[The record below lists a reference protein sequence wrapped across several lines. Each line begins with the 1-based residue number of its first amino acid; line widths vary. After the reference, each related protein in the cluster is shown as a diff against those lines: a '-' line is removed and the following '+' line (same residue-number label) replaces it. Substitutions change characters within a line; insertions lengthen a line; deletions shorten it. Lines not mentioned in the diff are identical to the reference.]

1 MVDGTRGSH
10 HKEGSTKMS
19 KISTFAAGI
28 DTGKRLLDIALHGT
42 AERLQADNA
51 PAGHQ
56 ALGAWLKRHGVT
68 RVGIEASGGYEK
80 AVVRHLRAAGFIVVV
95 FQPAQVRAYALFQ
108 LRRAK
113 NDRIDAALIAACT
126 AAVESVRAAPD
137 PRFEA
142 LAERLT
148 LIEQIEEDLA
158 RAKTR
163 REGFRAARQQAL
175 LDQEIKRLK
184 ALHKSE
190 RLALT
195 QELCRHDD
203 LARRFDLLQS
213 IPGLGAR
220 TALCLVIRMPEL
232 GQLSREEAAALAG
245 VAPFDDDSGQR
256 HGPRRIC
263 GGRGRVR
270 RSLFAAALPAAF
282 RWNSQLIAFYRRL
295 SAAGKSHKLALIA
308 CARKLLIY
316 ANTVLARGTPWTQ
329 APAAP

>member
-1 MVDGTRGSH
+1 
-10 HKEGSTKMS
+10 MS
-19 KISTFAAGI
+19 KTSTLAAGV
-28 DTGKRLLDIALHGT
+28 DTGKHLLDVALEGT
-42 AERLQADNA
+42 SARLQVANA
-51 PAGHQ
+51 VAGYKE
-56 ALGAWLKRHGVT
+56 LVAWLKRQRVR

-80 AVVRHLRAAGFIVVV
+80 AVVRHLRAADFIVVV
-95 FQPAQVRAYALFQ
+95 FQPVQVRAYAMFQ
-108 LRRAK
+108 LCRAK

-126 AAVESVRAAPD
+126 AAHDSVRAAPD

-148 LIEQIEEDLA
+148 LLEQIEEDLA
-158 RAKTR
+158 RAKIR
-163 REGFRAARQQAL
+163 REGFREARQQAL

-184 ALHKSE
+184 AVRKSE
-190 RLALT
+190 LLALT
-195 QELCRHDD
+195 VELRSHDD

-213 IPGLGAR
+213 IPGLGER

-232 GQLSREEAAALAG
+232 GQISREEAAALAG

-270 RSLFAAALPAAF
+270 KSLFAAALPAAF
-282 RWNSQLIAFYRRL
+282 RWNSQLIVFYRRL

-329 APAAP
+329 TPAAT

>member
-1 MVDGTRGSH
+1 
-10 HKEGSTKMS
+10 MS
-19 KISTFAAGI
+19 KTSILAAGI
-28 DTGKRLLDIALHGT
+28 DTGKHLLDIALHG
-42 AERLQADNA
+42 ASARLQVNNA
-51 PAGHQ
+51 MDGYEG
-56 ALGAWLKRHGVT
+56 LGAWLTRHGVQ

-80 AVVRHLRAAGFIVVV
+80 AVVRHLRAAGFIIVV
-95 FQPAQVRAYALFQ
+95 FQPAQVRAYAGFQ

-148 LIEQIEEDLA
+148 FLEQIEEDLA

-163 REGFRAARQQAL
+163 REGFREARQNAL
-175 LDQEIKRLK
+175 LGQEIKRLK
-184 ALHKSE
+184 ALRKSE
-190 RLALT
+190 LIALT
-195 QELCRHDD
+195 HELCRHDD

-220 TALCLVIRMPEL
+220 TALSLVIRMPEL

-245 VAPFDDDSGQR
+245 LAPFDDDSGKRQ
-256 HGPRRIC
+256 GLRRIC

-270 RSLFAAALPAAF
+270 KSLFAAALPAAF
-282 RWNSQLIAFYRRL
+282 RWNRQLITFYRRL

-316 ANTVLARGTPWTQ
+316 ANTVLARGTPWIETPT
-329 APAAP
+329 AT